1 MSPSSSSTSW
11 ILVQR
16 LFLLACFFTSMWLM
30 AIDGAATV
38 KVGNIS
44 KIEDA
49 QNYHIYYGQT
59 FKVIK
64 NVIDGESYLLIQSDS
79 RMAGRTRFCTS
90 RIRSFVIP
98 LSNFSADTNSFPVS
112 FIELLGLLGS
122 MKGMTSNSVASECVL
137 KMYEEGEINIINK
150 TELTQFEAHFVSGN
164 DQTQACNVAN
174 FAAVGEDSPLQRA
187 EWIKFVGAFTNLE
200 NRANQVYKA
209 VKDNYMCLTKF
220 AEAKEKAFK
229 PIVAWMEYY
238 NGIWSFT
245 KETYKLK
252 YVEDAGGENVDG
264 SINKITYNISN
275 PDDIEELHAILCT
288 IDILIDETYTSDPVG
303 YTQATFLQNINI
315 EDESCFGFVTNQS
328 LWRYD
333 KRIQNL
339 TTLEDWFDGAV
350 SQPQLV
356 LADLIEILFPSGN
369 YNTTYFRNIAKGEGV
384 ISIGPN
390 MCDRNISTAMDPIIP
405 ACR

>member
-1 MSPSSSSTSW
+1 MSPSSSTSW
-11 ILVQR
+11 TLVPR
-16 LFLLACFFTSMWLM
+16 LFLLACFFTSKWLM

-44 KIEDA
+44 KVEDA

-64 NVIDGESYLLIQSDS
+64 NVIDGKSYLLIQSDS
-79 RMAGRTRFCTS
+79 RMAGRTRYCTS
-90 RIRSFVIP
+90 RIKSFVIP

-122 MKGMTSNSVASECVL
+122 MKGMTSNSVASECAL
-137 KMYEEGEINIINK
+137 KMYAEGEINIINK
-150 TELTQFEAHFVSGN
+150 TELTQFAAHFISDN
-164 DQTQACNVAN
+164 AQTQACNVAN
-174 FAAVGEDSPLQRA
+174 FAAVGEETPLQRA
-187 EWIKFVGAFTNLE
+187 EWIKFVGAFANLE

-209 VKDNYMCLTKF
+209 
-220 AEAKEKAFK
+220 
-229 PIVAWMEYY
+229 
-238 NGIWSFT
+238 GIWSFT

-288 IDILIDETYTSDPVG
+288 IDILIDETYASDPVG
-303 YTQATFLQNINI
+303 YTQAAFLQNINI
-315 EDESCFGFVTNQS
+315 EDKSCFGFVTNQS

-339 TTLEDWFDGAV
+339 TTLDWFDGAV